1 MLKVTAQGIDELKK
15 ILEQMQCSGCGD
27 EHAHGE
33 SCCGDE
39 HEHAESGCS
48 SHCGC
53 GCEGHSE
60 AEGGCEMGEIALRL
74 VVMGDH
80 GFGLIPDRF
89 RDGDQAIEH
98 DGAKVLLVDREIA
111 DSVKGLTLDCVD
123 VPGGGGRALTF
134 IPNQSN

>member
-39 HEHAESGCS
+39 QSPAESACS

-53 GCEGHSE
+53 GCEGHADAGE
-60 AEGGCEMGEIALRL
+60 GCEMGEIALRL
-74 VVMGDH
+74 IVMGDR
-80 GFGLIPDRF
+80 GFGLIPDIF
-89 RDGDQAIEH
+89 REGDQAIEH
-98 DGAKVLLVDREIA
+98 EGAKVLLVDAEIA
-111 DSVKGLTLDCVD
+111 KAVNGLTLDCVA
-123 VPGGGGRALTF
+123 VPGGRALTF
-134 IPNQSN
+134 IPANS

>member
-1 MLKVTAQGIDELKK
+1 MLKVTAQGITELKG
-15 ILEQMQCSGCGD
+15 IIEQMQCSGCGD

-39 HEHAESGCS
+39 QAPVESGCG

-53 GCEGHSE
+53 GCEGHADVGDE
-60 AEGGCEMGEIALRL
+60 CAMGDLALRL

-80 GFGLIPDRF
+80 GFGLIPDVF
-89 RDGDQAIEH
+89 RDGDQVIEH

-111 DSVKGLTLDCVD
+111 KSVIGLTLDCVD
-123 VPGGGGRALTF
+123 VPRGGGRALTF
-134 IPNQSN
+134 IPGKA